1 VGTIPERERLK
12 YVDID
17 GRVNLQHTV
26 LNYTDIPGR
35 LEIDCKV
42 QVRSRYTN
50 AYGMCGKRP
59 TDLSFAILPLLHT
72 NMLSETLIKLRERRP

>member
-1 VGTIPERERLK
+1 VRTIPERERLK

-26 LNYTDIPGR
+26 LNYTDIPGG
-35 LEIDCKV
+35 LEIDCEV

-50 AYGMCGKRP
+50 AYGIMENG
-59 TDLSFAILPLLHT
+59 
-72 NMLSETLIKLRERRP
+72 